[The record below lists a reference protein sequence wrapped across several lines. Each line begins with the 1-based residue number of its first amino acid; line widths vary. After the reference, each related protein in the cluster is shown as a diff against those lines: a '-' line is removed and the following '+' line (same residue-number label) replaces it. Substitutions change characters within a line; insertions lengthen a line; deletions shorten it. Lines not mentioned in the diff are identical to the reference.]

1 MVPISNSSLYIHK
14 SLVTDVLTIDTNLAE
29 SKTSFVES
37 FTPVT
42 VHKVVM
48 RSVYL
53 ERGPGLRPL
62 ARRRVSSGRN
72 RTRPSGRCGW
82 FHVPPSMWRLG
93 SAAPTRGSVRTLT
106 SNTEHRKEQSVSKDV
121 PQSWAEESIL
131 VFNTDAFSQKGE
143 VDVFPGVS
151 PRTES
156 ERTLVRVK
164 RPLGEVSDAQGLIHG
179 GSTVSYY
186 QFWLYVNVLITL
198 VALGT
203 RKAIFSGRV
212 PAFAW
217 GIVEPIMEKATLNR
231 LFKDSNLDRPIICS
245 IVYCERSA
253 LTIRP
258 PKRVIKLWALVKTPL
273 CNTHKIQVF
282 EPHEHFHGSSSAG
295 VRDWSHHCV
304 VVTELVIL
312 QTNCSRTYGM
322 RDCSSR
328 SKDHQRAQECRE
340 YQKDFLEALN
350 KVAL

>member
-1 MVPISNSSLYIHK
+1 
-14 SLVTDVLTIDTNLAE
+14 
-29 SKTSFVES
+29 
-37 FTPVT
+37 
-42 VHKVVM
+42 M

-121 PQSWAEESIL
+121 PQSWAEESLWQLGDVPTNPPPEIIGWLRPWPYQESSVRWVLKSIL

-151 PRTES
+151 PRTQS

-198 VALGT
+198 MALGT
-203 RKAIFSGRV
+203 RKAIFSGKV
-212 PAFAW
+212 PALAW
-217 GIVEPIMEKATLNR
+217 GIVEPIMEMATLNR

-245 IVYCERSA
+245 LVYCESSA

-322 RDCSSR
+322 RVNR
-328 SKDHQRAQECRE
+328 TAP
-340 YQKDFLEALN
+340 A
-350 KVAL
+350 